1 MARPKKQVSATAA
14 AEELKEFKFLAEI
27 REKELKILYKDLAIL
42 KDLVSTTLID
52 LSSIDMSDTVGEA
65 AFKAGKAYV
74 PLNRAD
80 DKLEKMLDDLYEAN
94 EFEHY
99 QEIIDDINDQL

>member
-1 MARPKKQVSATAA
+1 MATKKQTRTN
-14 AEELKEFKFLAEI
+14 AEELKELKFLAEI
-27 REKELKILYKDLAIL
+27 REKELKILYKNLAIL
-42 KDLVSTTLID
+42 KDLVSSSLTN
-52 LSSIDMSDTVGEA
+52 LSAIDMSDTVGEA

-80 DKLEKMLDDLYEAN
+80 DKLEEMLDNLYEEN

-99 QEIIDDINDQL
+99 QDVIDDINDQF